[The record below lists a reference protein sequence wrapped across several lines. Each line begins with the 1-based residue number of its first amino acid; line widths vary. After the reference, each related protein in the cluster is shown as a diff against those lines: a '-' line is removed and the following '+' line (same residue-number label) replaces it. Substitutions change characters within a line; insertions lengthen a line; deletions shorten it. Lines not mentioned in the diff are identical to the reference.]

1 MTNIKNIKN
10 NIAVALDNFN
20 REEALDFVRATKHDL
35 GFYKIGLELYL
46 RYGRELVQEISKE
59 DVNLFL
65 DLKLHDIPNTV
76 FKSIQ
81 SLQGLNIQYLTLHLG
96 GGPSMLSK
104 AHEAREL
111 YLPKTKLL
119 GVSFL
124 TSMDQKELMSVFNFK
139 NPADIALGFQN
150 YFQMALLKNIDGVV
164 HSGEELELAEY
175 YPFTSVCPGIRF
187 QDEIDN
193 QQTQDQKRVMTP
205 EMALKNLTPNK
216 NIILVIGRSLTTNH
230 QSEIYHKRVDHLK
243 TLFAQKL

>member
-1 MTNIKNIKN
+1 MIDSKNIKN
-10 NIAVALDNFN
+10 NIAVALDNFT
-20 REEALDFVRATKHDL
+20 REEALNFVRATKNDL

-46 RYGRELVQEISKE
+46 RYGRELVEEISKE

-65 DLKLHDIPNTV
+65 DLKLHDIPHTV

-96 GGPSMLSK
+96 GGPSMLTK
-104 AHEAREL
+104 AYEAREL

-119 GVSFL
+119 GVSYL
-124 TSMDQKELMSVFNFK
+124 TSMDQKELMSVFNFR
-139 NPADIALGFQN
+139 NSADIALGFQN
-150 YFQMALLKNIDGVV
+150 YFQMAQSHHIDGVV
-164 HSGEELELAEY
+164 HSGEELELAKK

-187 QDEIDN
+187 QDEIEN

-205 EMALKNLTPNK
+205 DMALKYLSPNK

-230 QSEIYHKRVDHLK
+230 QSEIFHKRVNHLK
-243 TLFAQKL
+243 TLFAKNL